1 MQPNKTKSD
10 NMMFFE
16 QIRSM

>member
-1 MQPNKTKSD
+1 
-10 NMMFFE
+10 MMFFE

>member
-1 MQPNKTKSD
+1 MQPNKIKSD